1 MRTLLLGRFLQRDN
15 AVAQKLREEI
25 QFEKWSENSKKSGNP
40 RKSGNPEIF
49 FCLIFSNF
57 HHSNS
62 FRKFQES
69 TTKTVEKVNEW
80 GGGYP

>member
-1 MRTLLLGRFLQRDN
+1 MRTLLLGRLLQKLN

-40 RKSGNPEIF
+40 DF
-49 FCLIFSNF
+49 FCFIFSNC

-69 TTKTVEKVNEW
+69 TTKTVEKDNEW
-80 GGGYP
+80 GGG